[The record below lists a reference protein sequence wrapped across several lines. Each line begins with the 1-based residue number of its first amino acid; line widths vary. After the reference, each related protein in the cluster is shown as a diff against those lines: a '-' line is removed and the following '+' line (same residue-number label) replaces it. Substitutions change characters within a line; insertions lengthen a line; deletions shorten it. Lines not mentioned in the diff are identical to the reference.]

1 MLIGVAGPP
10 CAGKSALVAYLAQ
23 RHGFRPLRL
32 RTASQPAGDSVNGQP
47 PASERLLTTDEVLDR
62 VTPQWRE
69 HFVVYPIDDMD
80 TLNRLRVRP
89 FFLLVA
95 VDAPVLTRYRRH
107 QAKFAYVHAKV
118 DGAPRNATHRREKP
132 NRGRFRLAAGPTRCP

>member
-1 MLIGVAGPP
+1 MLIGIAGPP
-10 CAGKSALVAYLAQ
+10 CAGKSALVAYLVQ
-23 RHGFRPLRL
+23 RHSFQPLRL
-32 RTASQPAGDSVNGQP
+32 RTASQPEADSVNGQL
-47 PASERLLTTDEVLDR
+47 AESERFTTDEVLHR
-62 VTPQWRE
+62 VTPLWRE

-107 QAKFAYVHAKV
+107 QAKFA
-118 DGAPRNATHRREKP
+118 
-132 NRGRFRLAAGPTRCP
+132 